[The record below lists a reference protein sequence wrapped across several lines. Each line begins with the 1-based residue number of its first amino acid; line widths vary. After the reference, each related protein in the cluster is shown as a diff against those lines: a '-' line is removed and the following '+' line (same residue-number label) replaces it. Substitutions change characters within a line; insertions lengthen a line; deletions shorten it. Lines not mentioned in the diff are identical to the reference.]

1 MDFETYFVP
10 SEENLAADAVHWKL
24 LKSALAKLQASSLH

>member
-10 SEENLAADAVHWKL
+10 SEESLAAEVVHWQL
-24 LKSALAKLQASSLH
+24 LKSALAKLQASSV